1 LQFAQHPEISLH
13 IANARGS
20 VKYPLSDL
28 EIEKKFLDLSNKHL
42 STKQARSLIDAIWN
56 LDNLT
61 DVSLL
66 MKLAQIPD
74 TQT

>member
-28 EIEKKFLDLSNKHL
+28 EIEKKFLDLSDKQL
-42 STKQARSLIDAIWN
+42 SKTQARALIDAIWN
-56 LDNLT
+56 LDNLP

-66 MKLAQIPD
+66 MQLAQI
-74 TQT
+74 TAKH